1 MDRLYKFW
9 TIGILFL
16 ILISSI
22 RCETEPI
29 LKSPVVRTNEVTS
42 VGATAIS
49 TGGSVTDDGGAPVF
63 ARGVCWS
70 INSNPTTNESRTNDG
85 AGTGD
90 YITTISNLQPDTK
103 YYIRSYA
110 TNKIGTAY
118 GNQIEITT
126 LGALPVISI
135 IEPSDISSSSF
146 KCGGRITG
154 EGASAVTERGV
165 CWSEN
170 SNSSIANSKISSG
183 AGVGEFYVNI
193 DKLIPGR
200 KYFIKAYAV
209 NNHGIAYSSE
219 LTINTSPE
227 IPQVKTLDIA
237 NVKSTSASGGGEI
250 IKDGGAEI
258 SVRGICWSTNQNPSI
273 TNSKTTDGAGTGT
286 FISLINGLLPQTTYY
301 VRAYATN
308 SKGTGYGDYKIFTTA
323 DAEILFN
330 SKLNYEKIQ
339 DIDGNEYKTI
349 KIGTQTWMAENLK
362 VTKLNDGT
370 TLTNEISNQGWSS
383 TSSPAYSLYNNEE
396 RSKIT
401 YGALYNWASASS
413 GKLCPQGWHIPT
425 DKEWKVLIEYLG
437 GNNSAE
443 AKLKEAGNGHWI
455 ASGIN
460 ESGFTALPGGVRY
473 WDGQFDGLYK
483 FGVFL
488 GSQSSLSS
496 PYYVLL
502 GTRNNLTYYILSHAR
517 NGFSVRCIA
526 SSVPIVRTTS
536 IIMVAN
542 NPVITGNVDDDGGSE
557 VIERG
562 VCWSLNQNPTIEDS
576 KFSNGKGEGMFSC
589 TVYGLLPGKKYYARA
604 YAKNYAGIAYG
615 NQISFE
621 TDPVPSL
628 LTNSVYGVTT
638 NSAICSAS
646 ITDRGGTA
654 ILVRGVCW
662 SKEENPTKDD
672 YVIASTDISDNYTC
686 EIYQLSPG
694 TTYYIRAF
702 ATNFTGTGY
711 GNLITFKTKSDIPK
725 ITTSETTHITSNS
738 AISGGTIT
746 SDGGEPVLSRGVCW
760 SQKNNPTVNG
770 NKTNDGAGVGHF
782 ISSLSDLNPGE
793 KYYIRAYATNK
804 IGTAYGHEVS
814 FTTQKAIPKLTT
826 KEISSISSNTAISG
840 GNIIST
846 GGAFIMEKGIC
857 WNTSDNPTT
866 SHYNTPYFGIDTS
879 FTCTM
884 GGLQPGTVY
893 YVRSYAKN
901 SVGTGYGNSVTF
913 KTKNIVPQPTIQ
925 PAGGKYFEAQK
936 VSISCSVKEAE
947 IRYTTDGTNPNESSS
962 LYKSE
967 ITVDKNMTIKARAY
981 KAGWIE
987 SSVITESYTIENIGE
1002 VITGTSASVQK
1013 LEVNGDFVFKLNNLT
1028 NKDVYFIFT
1037 NSNSSSTKLLPTVK
1051 QNFVKSNIYEISTN
1065 FPAKGDLKLF
1075 DRDISLETLN
1085 PDKFDFVGLNDEEY
1099 NKYLRTKANTYQIG
1113 SEEFFYDR
1121 STKSTKQSTL
1131 RKILK
1136 NQDLT
1141 INIWVDN
1148 SCWGPS
1154 SKKMFKLTQNI
1165 LDEYANAISKQG
1177 ENNDIFDWVRNFA
1190 GEPWSNFQDKSLIK
1204 YNNEINI
1211 WLTDIDDNNNV
1222 QGGIAG
1228 YYWWPNNYLKSRY
1241 SKSNEKLMLVIDAL
1255 LLSYYTGDTWE
1266 ITDLPAQHIILTTAH
1281 ELSHMIYY
1289 HEKVIKHNL
1298 NPEVKELT
1306 EMLALCTEDLVAY
1319 LAKNNG
1325 GPRGVNYDIP
1335 NQGNPTRN
1343 LNRLEYYNNTN
1354 YFTLFKWDEND
1365 KDKSYST
1372 QYALGAYLMRNYGG
1386 VNVIKH
1392 MMQNQYIDFNSV
1404 VSAVNANGGQGLK
1417 AGEILRNFAIAN
1429 LLSDDTSAGSPYKFN
1444 TGTWFTSVMNGVTY
1458 KIGSINLFKY
1468 QPQPYVYN
1476 NLPFNQQPFSNL
1488 FYLAGSNLS
1497 GQKEWYISNLNEDI
1511 KITVVIK

>member
-9 TIGILFL
+9 TIGIILL

-22 RCETEPI
+22 RCETEPK
-29 LKSPVVRTNEVTS
+29 LNSPVVRTNEVTS
-42 VGATAIS
+42 VSATAIS

-70 INSNPTTNESRTNDG
+70 INSNPTTSESRTNDG
-85 AGTGD
+85 VGTGD
-90 YITTISNLQPDTK
+90 YITTISNLQPDTR

-126 LGALPVISI
+126 LGALPVISL

-170 SNSSIANSKISSG
+170 SNPSIANSKISSG
-183 AGVGEFYVNI
+183 AGVGEFYVII
-193 DKLIPGR
+193 DKLIPGK

-227 IPQVKTLDIA
+227 IPQVKTLDIT

-258 SVRGICWSTNQNPSI
+258 SVRGICWSTNQNPNI

-308 SKGTGYGDYKIFTTA
+308 SKGIGYGDYKIFTTA

-383 TSSPAYSLYNNEE
+383 TSSPAYSLYNNAE

-782 ISSLSDLNPGE
+782 ISSLSDLNSGE

-814 FTTQKAIPKLTT
+814 FITQKAIPKLTT
-826 KEISSISSNTAISG
+826 KEISSVSSNTAISG

-947 IRYTTDGTNPNESSS
+947 IRYTTDGTNPNESSR

-967 ITVDKNMTIKARAY
+967 ITVDKSMTIKARAY

-987 SSVITESYTIENIGE
+987 SSVITESYVIEIAENKYADGE
-1002 VITGTSASVQK
+1002 YKVAFSNTSGSFPNEIVFTGDGYIEDDYYVGGQFDKDIDEGIEAFFSVEPYKSYRKYFKVYKLAAYSKNRGATHIDKFIFRSTVFNSKFLGGTSISANYDEVFQFVSKSITGTS
-1013 LEVNGDFVFKLNNLT
+1013 DKLNNILIVLIINDNRYAGTCYSPPSGQSIAMCPTSRVESESHNFKNILIHEAGGHGFGRLADEYVGNDNMGKAITPDQKVHLIERVKLGFEPNVDLT
-1028 NKDVYFIFT
+1028 SDLSIIKWKHFVNRSGYSVGAYEGGFYFSYGVWKPEETSCMIDNRRYFNAPSREHIVKRILRTAHGVRVSEYVNSVYRPIP
-1037 NSNSSSTKLLPTVK
+1037 NDP
-1051 QNFVKSNIYEISTN
+1051 Y
-1065 FPAKGDLKLF
+1065 
-1075 DRDISLETLN
+1075 SLEEFIRLDVKKTETATLFYTKSLN
-1085 PDKFDFVGLNDEEY
+1085 PLTFVPL
-1099 NKYLRTKANTYQIG
+1099 APP
-1113 SEEFFYDR
+1113 
-1121 STKSTKQSTL
+1121 
-1131 RKILK
+1131 
-1136 NQDLT
+1136 
-1141 INIWVDN
+1141 V
-1148 SCWGPS
+1148 
-1154 SKKMFKLTQNI
+1154 
-1165 LDEYANAISKQG
+1165 
-1177 ENNDIFDWVRNFA
+1177 V
-1190 GEPWSNFQDKSLIK
+1190 
-1204 YNNEINI
+1204 
-1211 WLTDIDDNNNV
+1211 
-1222 QGGIAG
+1222 
-1228 YYWWPNNYLKSRY
+1228 
-1241 SKSNEKLMLVIDAL
+1241 
-1255 LLSYYTGDTWE
+1255 
-1266 ITDLPAQHIILTTAH
+1266 
-1281 ELSHMIYY
+1281 
-1289 HEKVIKHNL
+1289 
-1298 NPEVKELT
+1298 VK
-1306 EMLALCTEDLVAY
+1306 
-1319 LAKNNG
+1319 
-1325 GPRGVNYDIP
+1325 
-1335 NQGNPTRN
+1335 
-1343 LNRLEYYNNTN
+1343 
-1354 YFTLFKWDEND
+1354 
-1365 KDKSYST
+1365 
-1372 QYALGAYLMRNYGG
+1372 
-1386 VNVIKH
+1386 
-1392 MMQNQYIDFNSV
+1392 
-1404 VSAVNANGGQGLK
+1404 
-1417 AGEILRNFAIAN
+1417 
-1429 LLSDDTSAGSPYKFN
+1429 
-1444 TGTWFTSVMNGVTY
+1444 
-1458 KIGSINLFKY
+1458 
-1468 QPQPYVYN
+1468 
-1476 NLPFNQQPFSNL
+1476 
-1488 FYLAGSNLS
+1488 
-1497 GQKEWYISNLNEDI
+1497 
-1511 KITVVIK
+1511 